1 MPSLRRA
8 TPADA
13 SLLAGIAERAYGG
26 YVARI
31 GRRPAPMDTDYDLA
45 VMRDE
50 VWVAVLDDA
59 VAGFVVLRPGD
70 DDLLLE
76 NVAVDPP
83 FQGRG
88 IGRMLLDFTEQRALS
103 LDLDGVLLYTN
114 VTMTE
119 NQALY
124 ENRGFVEIKRVQ
136 EEGLG
141 RIYYR
146 KRWRTRGTRMPN
158 T

>member
-1 MPSLRRA
+1 
-8 TPADA
+8 
-13 SLLAGIAERAYGG
+13 
-26 YVARI
+26 
-31 GRRPAPMDTDYDLA
+31 MDTDYDLA
-45 VMRDE
+45 VTRDE
-50 VWVAVLDDA
+50 VWVAAIDDV

-83 FQGRG
+83 FQGHG
-88 IGRMLLDFTEQRALS
+88 IGRMLLDFTEERARS

-114 VTMTE
+114 VAMTE

-124 ENRGFVEIKRVQ
+124 EKRGFVETRRVH
-136 EEGLG
+136 EEGLD
-141 RIYYR
+141 RVYYR